1 MRRPLNPGSR
11 RPMKLTGP
19 LLGALLL
26 TLAVGWLGAALPALA
41 PARGDD
47 DPARPRNGYPLAY
60 AIKDAKI
67 IAAPGKVHDPGTIV
81 VRRGLIEAVGPAK
94 DVVVPFDA
102 EVIDGKGLT
111 VYPGFIDLFTT
122 VGQRPGV
129 ERSATGRG
137 RPVDLA
143 ESPLAA
149 TPADNRRG
157 LTPEFEAAGALE
169 LTDALAEPR
178 RRLGFTAFVSAPGGA
193 IATGQSAL
201 VSLSGLPRRDA
212 IVKAPVALHVHLA
225 QPTEP
230 SAAATPGRPDTPLQP
245 PGLGRRR
252 LAVDQG
258 GSENPYPRALMGAV
272 AHLRQAMLDAEYH
285 QKLVDLDQGGSSVR
299 TPYDPAL
306 RTLWQARGRKLP
318 VWWQADTRD
327 EIHRAL
333 DLAAEFGTTVVIV
346 GGREAAKVADR
357 LKAEHVAVILPLS
370 FPEEP
375 RVPTEEEYRKRPL
388 LEQEEPLKLLA
399 HRRDK
404 WKEQVA
410 TAAALAQAGIPFA
423 FATEGLERLDSFP
436 AQLRAL
442 IANGLTADQA
452 LAALTTQAATIAGL
466 ERKLGTLE
474 PGKLGHLVAF
484 SAPFQDEQAKAR
496 FVLIDGLKFEVKAPE
511 PGAGEGRPPSRRG
524 GGRGVNR
531 DPTHRQDLAILRAG
545 HDRIPRH
552 VLTCGGKLR
561 RRPETARMPPRPT
574 RAPHRPTRNRRAP
587 VRPRAL
593 RSPRRPSPRP
603 LRQQRQSPKP
613 LSRPRKPSP
622 RRLCHLPARS
632 PRPSRLGAVAQHP
645 VPGRPAPRK
654 RLRPSH
660 SLTWPPNSMP
670 IARRRSRPAA
680 AC

>member
-1 MRRPLNPGSR
+1 M
-11 RPMKLTGP
+11 
-19 LLGALLL
+19 
-26 TLAVGWLGAALPALA
+26 V
-41 PARGDD
+41 RG
-47 DPARPRNGYPLAY
+47 
-60 AIKDAKI
+60 
-67 IAAPGKVHDPGTIV
+67 
-81 VRRGLIEAVGPAK
+81 GLIEAAGPAK

-245 PGLGRRR
+245 PGPGHRR

-258 GSENPYPRALMGAV
+258 GSENPYPRALIGAV

-357 LKAEHVAVILPLS
+357 LKAEHVAVILTLS

-375 RVPTEEEYRKRPL
+375 KVPTEEEYRKRPL

-410 TAAALAQAGIPFA
+410 TAAALARAGIPFA

-442 IANGLTADQA
+442 ISNGLTADQA

-474 PGKLGHLVAF
+474 PGKLGHLAAF

-496 FVLIDGLKFEVKAPE
+496 FVLVDGLEFEVQAPE

-524 GGRGVNR
+524 GGPRGESR
-531 DPTHRQDLAILRAG
+531 PGAQERTGHSPGGPRPDPSARPDVQRQA
-545 HDRIPRH
+545 P
-552 VLTCGGKLR
+552 
-561 RRPETARMPPRPT
+561 PETGSRPDAAKT
-574 RAPHRPTRNRRAP
+574 NAGAP
-587 VRPRAL
+587 
-593 RSPRRPSPRP
+593 SPDAKPESPRP
-603 LRQQRQSPKP
+603 PKGAQQPAEAKPKATP
-613 LSRPRKPSP
+613 
-622 RRLCHLPARS
+622 PAETKS
-632 PRPSRLGAVAQHP
+632 KGA
-645 VPGRPAPRK
+645 
-654 RLRPSH
+654 
-660 SLTWPPNSMP
+660 
-670 IARRRSRPAA
+670 AA
-680 AC
+680 ACGSQVQDGFATCRREAQGRAGWGPWPSARFQAGQPRGKGSAQATR

>member
-1 MRRPLNPGSR
+1 M
-11 RPMKLTGP
+11 
-19 LLGALLL
+19 
-26 TLAVGWLGAALPALA
+26 LP
-41 PARGDD
+41 RGDD

-67 IAAPGKVHDPGTIV
+67 IAAPGTVHDPGTIV

-122 VGQRPGV
+122 AGQRPGL

-149 TPADNRRG
+149 TPDDNRRG

-212 IVKAPVALHVHLA
+212 ILKAPVALHVHLA
-225 QPTEP
+225 QLSEP
-230 SAAATPGRPDTPLQP
+230 SAAATPGHPDTPLQP

-285 QKLVDLDQGGSSVR
+285 QTLVELDQGGSSVR

-357 LKAEHVAVILPLS
+357 LKADHVAVILPLS

-375 RVPTEEEYRKRPL
+375 RVPTEEEYHKRPL

-410 TAAALAQAGIPFA
+410 TAAALARAGIPFA

-436 AQLRAL
+436 AQA
-442 IANGLTADQA
+442 
-452 LAALTTQAATIAGL
+452 
-466 ERKLGTLE
+466 
-474 PGKLGHLVAF
+474 
-484 SAPFQDEQAKAR
+484 
-496 FVLIDGLKFEVKAPE
+496 
-511 PGAGEGRPPSRRG
+511 
-524 GGRGVNR
+524 
-531 DPTHRQDLAILRAG
+531 
-545 HDRIPRH
+545 
-552 VLTCGGKLR
+552 
-561 RRPETARMPPRPT
+561 
-574 RAPHRPTRNRRAP
+574 
-587 VRPRAL
+587 
-593 RSPRRPSPRP
+593 
-603 LRQQRQSPKP
+603 
-613 LSRPRKPSP
+613 SRPDRQ
-622 RRLCHLPARS
+622 RS
-632 PRPSRLGAVAQHP
+632 DG
-645 VPGRPAPRK
+645 
-654 RLRPSH
+654 
-660 SLTWPPNSMP
+660 
-670 IARRRSRPAA
+670 
-680 AC
+680 